1 MSVRT
6 VLNAICKYWSLILAV
21 VIAVSWFGGFIVTL
35 SQIQT
40 EQTALRVKLIEL
52 EQRQTKVEDKVN
64 TQNLEV
70 LHQVKPCR
78 SDFGRTAQADV
89 M

>member
-35 SQIQT
+35 SKIQT
-40 EQTALRVKLIEL
+40 EANRFACK
-52 EQRQTKVEDKVN
+52 
-64 TQNLEV
+64 
-70 LHQVKPCR
+70 
-78 SDFGRTAQADV
+78 AD
-89 M
+89 

>member
-64 TQNLEV
+64 TQKLEV
-70 LHQVKPCR
+70 LTKLSR
-78 SDFGRTAQADV
+78 MEAILEELRKR